1 MQLLYQIG
9 ITLIPGIGD
18 INGKKLIDH
27 CGGVEAIFKEKKS
40 NLLKIN
46 GLKQEMA
53 NVIKSAKTLHQA
65 EEEIC
70 FLEKKKIQAL
80 YYQDKHYPH
89 RLQHCKD
96 SPILLFYK
104 GNADLNTK
112 KVIAIVGTRKLT
124 QYGQELCESLI
135 RDIAEQEILIIS
147 GLAYGID
154 TQAHKNAL
162 KNNLKTVGVL
172 GHGLDRMYPP
182 ANRKLAKKM
191 IEHGGLLTE
200 FKSKSI
206 PNRENFP
213 KRNRIVAGMS
223 DAVIVVE
230 SAVKGGALI
239 TAGIANSYDRDVFA
253 FPGKVSDSYSE
264 GCNFLIKTNRAAL
277 IQHANDLNYIMGWE
291 ETKKKIPAQ
300 KQLFVNLDVEEQNI
314 LNVLKVHQE
323 LGIDKL
329 SLLAKLPI
337 SKIAVKILSLEFK
350 GLIYCL
356 PGKLIKIAY

>member
-27 CGGVEAIFKEKKS
+27 CGGVEALFKEKKS
-40 NLLKIN
+40 NLLLIKGIRQDMVN
-46 GLKQEMA
+46 A
-53 NVIKSAKTLHQA
+53 IKSAKTLHRA
-65 EEEIC
+65 EAEIS
-70 FLEKKKIQAL
+70 FLEKRKIQAL
-80 YYQDKHYPH
+80 FYQDKHYPY

-104 GNADLNTK
+104 GNADLNNK
-112 KVIAIVGTRKLT
+112 KVVAIVGTRKLT
-124 QYGQELCESLI
+124 LYGQELCELLI
-135 RDIAEQEILIIS
+135 RDLAEQEILIIS

-162 KNNLKTVGVL
+162 KNNLNTVGVL
-172 GHGLDRMYPP
+172 GHGLDRVYPP
-182 ANRKLAKKM
+182 ANYKLAKRM
-191 IEHGGLLTE
+191 IEQGGLLTE
-200 FKSKSI
+200 FRSKSN
-206 PNRENFP
+206 PDRENFP
-213 KRNRIVAGMS
+213 KRNRIVAGIS

-230 SAVKGGALI
+230 SAAKGGALI
-239 TAGIANSYDRDVFA
+239 TADIANSYDRDVFA
-253 FPGKVSDSYSE
+253 FPGRVSDSYSE

-291 ETKKKIPAQ
+291 KIKKNISVQ
-300 KQLFVNLDVEEQNI
+300 KQLFDDLDVEEQNI
-314 LNVLKVHQE
+314 LEILKVHQE

-337 SKIAVKILSLEFK
+337 SKIAVKTLSLEFK

-356 PGKLIKIAY
+356 PGKLIKIA